1 MGGAIDIRTE
11 ELPGAIAKVMLNGR
25 LDSSGAVEIEMPLN
39 ALATERRLIV
49 VDLTSVAFLSSYGV
63 RVLLV
68 AAKICNGKGG
78 KLVLLCPDG
87 HVAKVLR
94 IARIDA
100 LVPMF
105 DDQEAAASALAE

>member
-1 MGGAIDIRTE
+1 MGGQ
-11 ELPGAIAKVMLNGR
+11 
-25 LDSSGAVEIEMPLN
+25 
-39 ALATERRLIV
+39 
-49 VDLTSVAFLSSYGV
+49 
-63 RVLLV
+63 
-68 AAKICNGKGG
+68 CGKGG

-105 DDQEAAASALAE
+105 DREDAAVSALAE